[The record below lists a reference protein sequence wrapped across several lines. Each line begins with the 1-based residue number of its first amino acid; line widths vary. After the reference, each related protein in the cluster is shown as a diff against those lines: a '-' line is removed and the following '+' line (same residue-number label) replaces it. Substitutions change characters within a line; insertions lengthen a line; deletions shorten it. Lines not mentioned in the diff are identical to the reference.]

1 MFVGPLRRLPASAS
15 ESRSCPSWA
24 THNGSVYLFGGYD
37 GGGARPKA
45 AAYVCRAQ
53 MFVTTGCSLPSK
65 TSESLGIYIGA
76 LLSLLMAHMFKLVE
90 T

>member
-37 GGGARPKA
+37 GGGASL
-45 AAYVCRAQ
+45 VC
-53 MFVTTGCSLPSK
+53 
-65 TSESLGIYIGA
+65 
-76 LLSLLMAHMFKLVE
+76 LSAFERWKLVKKSGWPFE
-90 T
+90 HQTWGDQRDP